1 MTMKKFL
8 ALTSLIV
15 ACSLPFAAQSLEC
28 SVKPKV
34 TSIEAPH
41 SYMFVGNSYTYYSS
55 GLAGAVNGLAK
66 AAGIKVRRN
75 RMVTIG
81 AADLGWF
88 NVWELVR
95 PSGMA
100 STYVDHSDG
109 GKIKKFDFRKEK
121 VFDAVILQDNSTGP
135 IHPQRK
141 EIFEKYAKQHAYDLQ
156 CFGIQALIMMT
167 WARKNKP
174 EMTQQLADATTKVGN
189 EADAMVIPV
198 GLAFAEAI
206 KQDPKLEL
214 YRADKTHP
222 SPEGTYLEACVVF
235 ASMYHRSPVGLK
247 YYGIEQ
253 VEEKTAHF
261 LQEVA
266 WNTVCEYFGWKK

>member
-1 MTMKKFL
+1 
-8 ALTSLIV
+8 
-15 ACSLPFAAQSLEC
+15 
-28 SVKPKV
+28 
-34 TSIEAPH
+34 
-41 SYMFVGNSYTYYSS
+41 
-55 GLAGAVNGLAK
+55 
-66 AAGIKVRRN
+66 
-75 RMVTIG
+75 
-81 AADLGWF
+81 
-88 NVWELVR
+88 
-95 PSGMA
+95 
-100 STYVDHSDG
+100 
-109 GKIKKFDFRKEK
+109 
-121 VFDAVILQDNSTGP
+121 
-135 IHPQRK
+135 
-141 EIFEKYAKQHAYDLQ
+141 
-156 CFGIQALIMMT
+156 MMT

-198 GLAFAEAI
+198 GLAFADAI

-266 WNTVCEYFGWKK
+266 WNTVCEYFDWKK

>member
-1 MTMKKFL
+1 MTKFFQFSAL
-8 ALTSLIV
+8 AASFLLIASSV
-15 ACSLPFAAQSLEC
+15 SALET
-28 SVKPKV
+28 SVKPAV
-34 TSIEAPH
+34 TSMDAPT
-41 SYMFVGNSYTYYSS
+41 SYMTVGNSYTYYSS
-55 GLAGAVNGLAK
+55 GLNGAINGLIK
-66 AAGIKVRRN
+66 AAGIKVKRN

-109 GKIKKFDFRKEK
+109 GKIKKFDFTKEK

-141 EIFEKYAKQHAYDLQ
+141 EVFEKYAKQHAYDLR
-156 CFGIQALIMMT
+156 CFGIQPLIMMT

-174 EMTQQLADATTKVGN
+174 EMTAQLANATTKVAN
-189 EADAMVIPV
+189 EANAMVIPV

-206 KQDPKLEL
+206 KADPSL
-214 YRADKTHP
+214 
-222 SPEGTYLEACVVF
+222 EGTYLEACVTF
-235 ASMYHRSPVGLK
+235 ATMFHRSPVGLK
-247 YYGIEQ
+247 YYGIEK
-253 VEEKTAHF
+253 VDPKTAEF
-261 LQEVA
+261 LQRVA
-266 WNTVCEYFGWKK
+266 WQTVCEFFGWQK

>member
-1 MTMKKFL
+1 MNRLFKLSCLTVVSFFL
-8 ALTSLIV
+8 SASVSALET
-15 ACSLPFAAQSLEC
+15 
-28 SVKPKV
+28 SVKPLITKM
-34 TSIEAPH
+34 EAPA
-41 SYMFVGNSYTYYSS
+41 SYMTVGNSYTYYSS
-55 GLAGAVNGLAK
+55 GLNGAINGLIK
-66 AAGIKVRRN
+66 AAGLKVKRN

-109 GKIKKFDFRKEK
+109 GKIKKFDFLKEK

-141 EIFEKYAKQHAYDLQ
+141 EIFEKYAKQHAYDLR
-156 CFGIQALIMMT
+156 CFGIQPLIMMT

-174 EMTQQLADATTKVGN
+174 EMTAQLADATTKVAN
-189 EADAMVIPV
+189 EAHAMVIPV

-206 KQDPKLEL
+206 KADPKLEL

-222 SPEGTYLEACVVF
+222 SPEGTYLEACVTF
-235 ASMYHRSPVGLK
+235 ATMFHRSPVGLK
-247 YYGIEQ
+247 YYGIEK
-253 VEEKTAHF
+253 VDPKTAEF
-261 LQEVA
+261 LQQIA
-266 WNTVCEYFGWKK
+266 WNIVTEFFGW

>member
-1 MTMKKFL
+1 MRI
-8 ALTSLIV
+8 LTAAAV
-15 ACSLPFAAQSLEC
+15 AFACILPFSAQSLEC

-34 TSIEAPH
+34 TEIKAPE
-41 SYMFVGNSYTYYSS
+41 SYMLVGNSYTYYSS
-55 GLAGAVNGLAK
+55 GLSGNVNGLIK
-66 AAGIKVRRN
+66 AAGLKVRRN

-109 GKIKKFDFRKEK
+109 GKIKTLISARKKSLTPLCFRTT
-121 VFDAVILQDNSTGP
+121 APGRLTRS
-135 IHPQRK
+135 
-141 EIFEKYAKQHAYDLQ
+141 AKTFSKNMPSSIPMICSASAFSVL
-156 CFGIQALIMMT
+156 MMT

-189 EADAMVIPV
+189 EANAMVIPV

-206 KQDPKLEL
+206 QQDPKLEL

-235 ASMYHRSPVGLK
+235 ASMYHRSPVGLNFF
-247 YYGIEQ
+247 GIEK
-253 VEEKTAHF
+253 VDEKTARF
-261 LQEVA
+261 LQNVA
-266 WNTVCEYFGWKK
+266 WDTVCEYFGWQK

>member
-1 MTMKKFL
+1 
-8 ALTSLIV
+8 
-15 ACSLPFAAQSLEC
+15 
-28 SVKPKV
+28 
-34 TSIEAPH
+34 
-41 SYMFVGNSYTYYSS
+41 
-55 GLAGAVNGLAK
+55 
-66 AAGIKVRRN
+66 
-75 RMVTIG
+75 MVTIG

-156 CFGIQALIMMT
+156 CFGIQPLIMMT

-247 YYGIEQ
+247 YYGIEP
-253 VEEKTAHF
+253 VSYTH
-261 LQEVA
+261 LTLPT
-266 WNTVCEYFGWKK
+266 N

>member
-1 MTMKKFL
+1 MTKVFRFSALAASFL
-8 ALTSLIV
+8 LIASSVCALET
-15 ACSLPFAAQSLEC
+15 
-28 SVKPKV
+28 SVKPAI
-34 TSIEAPH
+34 TSMEAPT
-41 SYMFVGNSYTYYSS
+41 SYMTVGNSYTYYSS
-55 GLAGAVNGLAK
+55 GLNGAINGLIK
-66 AAGIKVRRN
+66 AAGIKVKRN

-109 GKIKKFDFRKEK
+109 GKIKKFDFTKEK

-141 EIFEKYAKQHAYDLQ
+141 EVFEKYAKQHAYDLR
-156 CFGIQALIMMT
+156 CFGIQPLIMMT

-174 EMTQQLADATTKVGN
+174 EMTAQLADATTKVAN
-189 EADAMVIPV
+189 EANAMVIPV

-206 KQDPKLEL
+206 KADPSLEL

-222 SPEGTYLEACVVF
+222 SPEGTYLEACVTF
-235 ASMYHRSPVGLK
+235 ATMFHRSPVGLK
-247 YYGIEQ
+247 YYGIEK
-253 VEEKTAHF
+253 VDPKTAEF
-261 LQEVA
+261 LQTVA
-266 WNTVCEYFGWKK
+266 WLTVCEFFGWQK

>member
-1 MTMKKFL
+1 
-8 ALTSLIV
+8 
-15 ACSLPFAAQSLEC
+15 
-28 SVKPKV
+28 
-34 TSIEAPH
+34 
-41 SYMFVGNSYTYYSS
+41 
-55 GLAGAVNGLAK
+55 
-66 AAGIKVRRN
+66 
-75 RMVTIG
+75 MVTIG

-156 CFGIQALIMMT
+156 CFGIQPLIMMT

-253 VEEKTAHF
+253 VGEKTAHF

-266 WNTVCEYFGWKK
+266 WNTVCEYFDWKK

>member
-1 MTMKKFL
+1 MRI
-8 ALTSLIV
+8 LTAAAV
-15 ACSLPFAAQSLEC
+15 AFACILPFSAQSLEC

-34 TSIEAPH
+34 TEIKAPE
-41 SYMFVGNSYTYYSS
+41 SYMLVGNSYTYYSS
-55 GLAGAVNGLAK
+55 GLSGNVNGLIK
-66 AAGIKVRRN
+66 AAGLKVRRN

-109 GKIKKFDFRKEK
+109 GKIKTFDFRKEK
-121 VFDAVILQDNSTGP
+121 VFDAVMLQDNSTGP
-135 IHPQRK
+135 INPQRK
-141 EIFEKYAKQHAYDLQ
+141 DIFEKYAKQHSYDLQ
-156 CFGIQALIMMT
+156 CIGIQPLLMMT

-189 EADAMVIPV
+189 EANAMVIPV

-206 KQDPKLEL
+206 QQDPKLEL

-235 ASMYHRSPVGLK
+235 ASMYHRSPVGLNFF
-247 YYGIEQ
+247 GIEK
-253 VEEKTAHF
+253 VDEKTARF
-261 LQEVA
+261 LQNVA
-266 WNTVCEYFGWKK
+266 WDTVCEYFGWQK